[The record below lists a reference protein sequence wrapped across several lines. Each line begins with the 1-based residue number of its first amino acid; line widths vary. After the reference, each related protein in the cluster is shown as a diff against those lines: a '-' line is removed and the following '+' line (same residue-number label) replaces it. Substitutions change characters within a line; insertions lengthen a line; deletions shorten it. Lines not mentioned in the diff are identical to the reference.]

1 MYVLELML
9 IETDARRYISKAI
22 QIESELTSIE
32 IREKLKGKIFVQ
44 NDDYTNLRKK
54 LCKVISQ
61 INSVANVEG
70 KGRDDLSYEVLI
82 EAEGNLRRVTK
93 EQSKAVRILADK
105 IRETYQ
111 KLRQLFR
118 KYEQNIEM
126 VDPQLKNNADLVET
140 LAEYEASW

>member
-1 MYVLELML
+1 ML

-22 QIESELTSIE
+22 EIESELTSIE

-54 LCKVISQ
+54 ICKVISQ

-82 EAEGNLRRVTK
+82 EAEGILRRVTK
-93 EQSKAVRILADK
+93 E
-105 IRETYQ
+105 
-111 KLRQLFR
+111 
-118 KYEQNIEM
+118 
-126 VDPQLKNNADLVET
+126 
-140 LAEYEASW
+140 